1 MRRAAPVTFVWLE
14 GAVMSNEVFIPIVR
28 QAAAKLTC
36 KVPHAVRAF
45 SVGVA
50 PDGGTKIAAEHHTE
64 MSR

>member
-1 MRRAAPVTFVWLE
+1 
-14 GAVMSNEVFIPIVR
+14 MSNEVFIPIVR